1 MHPRRL
7 GNWHDYFALVLAAL
21 GLVGLLLPRPLRFQL
36 AARAGAVLL
45 APLRALEETRAG
57 SRRLREENRRL
68 ELLAAEL
75 ALENA
80 RLHSLDRAAGPPPLT
95 GHDLVR
101 APVISRD
108 LATLRRYLVVS
119 RGNRAGVSPGAP
131 ALVAAGVV
139 GTVIA
144 VAPNQALV
152 QSLHAPESRVA
163 VTNRR
168 SRVPAIARALG
179 VELLMLDYV
188 PKDSDFRPGD
198 TLVTAGLGGIFPSG
212 LPVALVTLAR
222 DDPAALFKTVHCRPL
237 AAIARLEALFVLR
250 IPAGAAANPD
260 DDWLDNLAPTGTLLP
275 ENR

>member
-1 MHPRRL
+1 M
-7 GNWHDYFALVLAAL
+7 ALVLAAL
-21 GLVGLLLPRPLRFQL
+21 GLVALLLPRPLRYEL
-36 AARAGAVLL
+36 AARAGFVLL
-45 APLRALEETRAG
+45 APLRVLEEARAG

-95 GHDLVR
+95 GRDLVR
-101 APVISRD
+101 APVIARD
-108 LATLRRYLVVS
+108 LATLRRHLVVS
-119 RGNRAGVSPGAP
+119 RGTGSGVTPGAP
-131 ALVAAGVV
+131 ALAADGVV

-144 VAPNQALV
+144 ATPGQALI
-152 QSLHAPESRVA
+152 QSLYAPESRIA

-179 VELLMLDYV
+179 VELLGLDFV

-212 LPVALVTLAR
+212 LPVAVVTLAR
-222 DDPAALFKTVHCRPL
+222 DEPAALFKTVRCRPL

-250 IPAGAAANPD
+250 VPAGAAADPD
-260 DDWLDNLAPTGTLLP
+260 DDWLDNLAPAAPLLP
-275 ENR
+275 EDR